1 MLRQIS
7 LHNEIIESLIQSAEM
22 STIDKGDE
30 ELIKQQTQS
39 DDTTNISKKVTRKLL
54 MIQNKGKAATSTI
67 GHHK

>member
-1 MLRQIS
+1 
-7 LHNEIIESLIQSAEM
+7 M

-54 MIQNKGKAATSTI
+54 MIQNKGKAAT
-67 GHHK
+67 GVMGYHK